1 MVRIL
6 PSLFPGGAEGGLQ
19 LAPLLPQLPL
29 AGKRGNFYLFIMT
42 ARLLLGMTATPP
54 SAQAGKSR
62 GLLQSKN
69 DGCDCS
75 KRPNLKDPSTFGQ
88 ELTKLIQN
96 DTEAQAANAMRRQIS
111 RAIRRATG
119 LKVGDQVSEEQLF
132 AGVAGHEVLQ
142 TTDRRTYIAF
152 SERVRQLSR
161 SRESGRST
169 EDAVKIA
176 LKELVDR
183 RVLSQST
190 ANTIYSRAFAASQL
204 DDNDCA
210 LFDGTGGGRDHS
222 NATTDFRSALVAG
235 TLGLT
240 QTQGGQLEVMRRSIK
255 ERGVGHRFSPAELI
269 RTSRSKLGAA

>member
-1 MVRIL
+1 M
-6 PSLFPGGAEGGLQ
+6 LQ
-19 LAPLLPQLPL
+19 LAPLLPQHPL
-29 AGKRGNFYLFIMT
+29 AEKRGNFYLSTMT

-54 SAQAGKSR
+54 SMQAKQSR
-62 GLLQSKN
+62 ASLHTKN

-75 KRPNLKDPSTFGQ
+75 KRPNLKDPSSFGQ

-96 DTEAQAANAMRRQIS
+96 DTQAQAANAMRRQIS

-132 AGVAGHEVLQ
+132 AGVVGHEVLQ
-142 TTDRRTYIAF
+142 KTNRRTYIAF
-152 SERVRQLSR
+152 TERVRQLSQ
-161 SRESGRST
+161 SLQAGRST

-176 LKELVDR
+176 LKDLVDR

-190 ANTIYSRAFAASQL
+190 ADTIYSRAFAASQL

-210 LFDGTGGGRDHS
+210 LFDGTGGRRDHS

-240 QTQGGQLEVMRRSIK
+240 QTQGGQLEVMPRSIK
-255 ERGVGHRFSPAELI
+255 ERGAGHRFSPEELI
-269 RTSRSKLGAA
+269 RTSRSKLVAA